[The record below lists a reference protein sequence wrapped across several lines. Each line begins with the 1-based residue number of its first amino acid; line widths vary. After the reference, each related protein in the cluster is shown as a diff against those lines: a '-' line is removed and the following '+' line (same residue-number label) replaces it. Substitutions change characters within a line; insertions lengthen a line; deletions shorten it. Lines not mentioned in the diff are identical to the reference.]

1 MGRRERTSAEK
12 IRDGAG
18 AASSPLSGESAYTH
32 QGAKDGAV
40 GCVGG
45 SNGQD
50 PQMASG
56 ARFGSCGATGADGC
70 AQARL
75 RSHALATTSPRCAF
89 GWCASRMGEIE
100 TPLVA
105 LEERVVPMK
114 ENEMIMHTLKFSKT
128 TAPHIIGRGG
138 RMLRRIED
146 FCGVFL
152 SLSDVSSD
160 VVELT
165 IYGPTRGCALV
176 QFIGEMLIEG
186 VYSVMDTLARHGF

>member
-1 MGRRERTSAEK
+1 MGGRGKTSAAK
-12 IRDGAG
+12 IRNGAG
-18 AASSPLSGESAYTH
+18 EATSSLSGESAFTQ
-32 QGAKDGAV
+32 QGAREKGL
-40 GCVGG
+40 GCVGET
-45 SNGQD
+45 NGED
-50 PQMASG
+50 PKMASG
-56 ARFGSCGATGADGC
+56 GRSGSQGDPSVDGC
-70 AQARL
+70 AQARVW
-75 RSHALATTSPRCAF
+75 SHATATTSPRCAF
-89 GWCASRMGEIE
+89 GWCASRIGELE

-186 VYSVMDTLARHGF
+186 VYSVMDTFARHGF